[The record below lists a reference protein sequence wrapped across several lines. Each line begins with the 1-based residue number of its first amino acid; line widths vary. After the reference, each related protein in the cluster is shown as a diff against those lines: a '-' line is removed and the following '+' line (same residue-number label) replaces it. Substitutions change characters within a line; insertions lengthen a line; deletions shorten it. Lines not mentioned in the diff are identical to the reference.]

1 MKPKPPES
9 GLEELIRLS
18 QETARKKQ
26 ELAERERQRTKQRQK
41 VQGVLE
47 GLKAI
52 KVSIAVEQLKLVS
65 TPEIIKE
72 INSLTHKQG
81 TEDLR
86 KLMSRLTDDLE
97 KRIRNVATSNPS
109 MVPIERSIKTLAILL
124 ELYFSLR

>member
-18 QETARKKQ
+18 QETAKKKQ
-26 ELAERERQRTKQRQK
+26 ELAQREQQRTKQRQK

-72 INSLTHKQG
+72 ISSLTHKQG

-97 KRIRNVATSNPS
+97 KRIRNVATSNPD

>member
-1 MKPKPPES
+1 MEPKSPES
-9 GLEELIRLS
+9 GLDELIRLS
-18 QETARKKQ
+18 KETARKKK
-26 ELAERERQRTKQRQK
+26 ELAEREQQRTKQKQK

-65 TPEIIKE
+65 TPEIIEK
-72 INSLTHKQG
+72 ISSLTHKQG

-86 KLMSRLTDDLE
+86 KLISSLTDDLE
-97 KRIRNVATSNPS
+97 KRMRDVVTSNPD
-109 MVPIERSIKTLAILL
+109 MLPIERSIKTLAILL

>member
-9 GLEELIRLS
+9 GLDELIRLS
-18 QETARKKQ
+18 KETARKKQ
-26 ELAERERQRTKQRQK
+26 ELAEREQQRTKQRQK

-72 INSLTHKQG
+72 ISSLTHKQG

-97 KRIRNVATSNPS
+97 KRIRSVATSNPD